1 VRISRQSEYGL
12 AAILYLAG
20 QPEGKLS
27 LRAEIAR
34 RCGIPGGF
42 LARIL
47 ARLRSRGI
55 LGSRR
60 GAHGGYFLRVSPQR
74 LSLADVLEALEGKI
88 KLLRSIEEPA
98 AAGGGARGAVRDQ
111 VMESLMRLQDRGY
124 ELLRNIKIGELL
136 SARTARSGQA

>member
-1 VRISRQSEYGL
+1 MRISKQSEYGL
-12 AAILYLAG
+12 AAILYLAT

-27 LRAEIAR
+27 LREEIAR

-47 ARLRSRGI
+47 ARLRRRGI

-60 GAHGGYFLRVSPQR
+60 GAHGGYFLRVEPQR

-88 KLLRSIEEPA
+88 GLLRSVEEYSVESPA
-98 AAGGGARGAVRDQ
+98 ESARVQMLEAFT
-111 VMESLMRLQDRGY
+111 RLQERGSD
-124 ELLRNIKIGELL
+124 LLKSIKIGELM
-136 SARTARSGQA
+136 SAKGGHA